1 MVHHIVI
8 WRLKKDISTE
18 ERAKCLNGLLMEI
31 EKLKTISGVI
41 DFDVTTKIH
50 SRSTLEADV
59 LLRSSHATQAD
70 LDMYYDHPTHT
81 SFVERIAPYIDSRDR
96 LDYEV

>member
-8 WRLKKDISTE
+8 WRLKKNISEE
-18 ERAKCLNGLLMEI
+18 ERAACLNGLLLEI
-31 EKLKTISGVI
+31 ETLKTIPGVI
-41 DFDVTTKIH
+41 DFDVTTRIH

-59 LLRSSHATQAD
+59 LLRSAHATQAD
-70 LDMYYDHPTHT
+70 LDMYYDHPVHT
-81 SFVERIAPYIDSRDR
+81 GFVGRIAPFVDSRDR